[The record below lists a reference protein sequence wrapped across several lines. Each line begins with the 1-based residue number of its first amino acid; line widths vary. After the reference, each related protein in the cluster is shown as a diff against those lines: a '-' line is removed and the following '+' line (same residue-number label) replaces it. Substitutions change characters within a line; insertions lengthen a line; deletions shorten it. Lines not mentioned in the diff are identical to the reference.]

1 MIYMPLSKRLLAI
14 VLLGVVL
21 LSGCASSGKSVKK
34 EKRPSLP
41 EDTPVSFIYAPMTP
55 IIPETSEYITSI
67 ETSAASGGCEAE
79 GAIKY
84 LERQARARGANLIFV
99 RRVDKYI
106 TEYTGVYGMS
116 TTTRTCTK
124 FLVDLLANFSGG
136 KNEN

>member
-1 MIYMPLSKRLLAI
+1 MRCTLLTKFLAFVMFAAI
-14 VLLGVVL
+14 L
-21 LSGCASSGKSVKK
+21 LSGCASTPVQTVKK

-67 ETSAASGGCEAE
+67 ETNAASGGCEAE

-124 FLVDLLANFSGG
+124 FLVDLLANFPGG

>member
-1 MIYMPLSKRLLAI
+1 MRCTLLTKFLAFVMFAAI
-14 VLLGVVL
+14 L
-21 LSGCASSGKSVKK
+21 LSGCASTPVQTVKK
-34 EKRPSLP
+34 DRRPPLP

-67 ETSAASGGCEAE
+67 ETNAASGGCEAE

-124 FLVDLLANFSGG
+124 FLVDLLANFPGG